1 MREALRCE
9 TAYDLSLRL
18 IAMLK
23 PCADKSIAA
32 VTI

>member
-1 MREALRCE
+1 MREAVSRE
-9 TAYDLSLRL
+9 TACDLSLRL